1 MNKGSFYFPYQAVS
15 HSLDLFDLV
24 GLAFPGYSFL
34 QNPSNV
40 DQSTLS
46 NCRVNYSLRLSNR
59 QGTGTLQVFYKQ
71 SKRGRSWVFCHK
83 GGGGGHYRDCRRHE
97 PCRGGGVCIL
107 PHEN

>member
-15 HSLDLFDLV
+15 YNLDLFVLV

-34 QNPSNV
+34 KILSNV

-46 NCRVNYSLRLSNR
+46 NCRVNYSLCLSNR

-71 SKRGRSWVFCHK
+71 SKQGRSWVFCHK
-83 GGGGGHYRDCRRHE
+83 GGGA
-97 PCRGGGVCIL
+97 L
-107 PHEN
+107 S